1 MWSRRSKSLG
11 FTINPKPKTESRN
24 CFIFKDRRNTHTKR
38 KHGRT
43 RRRWNILNAN
53 MDDDKEEEEDDV
65 VFSSRLKSVLL
76 NAPKELSRA
85 MFDFASSAKFA
96 LTTTTKTRTRR
107 IIIESHDE
115 EEEENEE
122 EEEEERG
129 GKGVTLRSSPL
140 RERLQPF
147 ITSSSDDAEERRTS
161 AWFLEQL
168 NERVVKR
175 VLVEMTT
182 SMVSKKENNLEE
194 EEEDWFEAVVEKVV
208 ESSFAFTTK
217 KEEEEDEE
225 DEKKARVRLKKILR
239 SRAKEWFEK
248 TMTLT
253 NSSQTREGRKR
264 RLRVG
269 TPRLVEYDW
278 TAYATRASSS
288 LESLTLNASS
298 ASSVSSASR
307 LRLSLR
313 VSKEEEE
320 EEEEHQHHRL
330 DLDLDSLSVLV
341 DALRDA
347 KVAVVAASGGNM

>member
-1 MWSRRSKSLG
+1 
-11 FTINPKPKTESRN
+11 
-24 CFIFKDRRNTHTKR
+24 
-38 KHGRT
+38 
-43 RRRWNILNAN
+43 
-53 MDDDKEEEEDDV
+53 MDQENEENEEDV

-76 NAPKELSRA
+76 NAPKELSHA
-85 MFDFASSAKFA
+85 MFDFASSAFA
-96 LTTTTKTRTRR
+96 LTTTNTRTRR
-107 IIIESHDE
+107 IIESHDE

-122 EEEEERG
+122 EERG
-129 GKGVTLRSSPL
+129 GKGVVLKSSLL

-147 ITSSSDDAEERRTS
+147 IMSSNEDADERTTNV
-161 AWFLEQL
+161 WFLEQL

-194 EEEDWFEAVVEKVV
+194 EDLEAVVEKVV

-217 KEEEEDEE
+217 REEEKDEE

-248 TMTLT
+248 TMTLM
-253 NSSQTREGRKR
+253 NSSPPREEGRR
-264 RLRVG
+264 RLGLRVG

-298 ASSVSSASR
+298 ASSVSSASC

-330 DLDLDSLSVLV
+330 DLDLDSLAVLV

>member
-1 MWSRRSKSLG
+1 MHKL
-11 FTINPKPKTESRN
+11 
-24 CFIFKDRRNTHTKR
+24 

-43 RRRWNILNAN
+43 RRWNINSN
-53 MDDDKEEEEDDV
+53 MDQENEENEEDV

-76 NAPKELSRA
+76 NAPKELSHA
-85 MFDFASSAKFA
+85 MFDFASSAFA
-96 LTTTTKTRTRR
+96 LTTTNTRTRR
-107 IIIESHDE
+107 IIESHDE

-122 EEEEERG
+122 EERG
-129 GKGVTLRSSPL
+129 GKGVVLKSSLL

-147 ITSSSDDAEERRTS
+147 IMSSNEDADERTTNV
-161 AWFLEQL
+161 WFLEQL

-182 SMVSKKENNLEE
+182 SMVSKKENNLEEE

>member
-1 MWSRRSKSLG
+1 
-11 FTINPKPKTESRN
+11 
-24 CFIFKDRRNTHTKR
+24 
-38 KHGRT
+38 
-43 RRRWNILNAN
+43 
-53 MDDDKEEEEDDV
+53 MDEEENEEEDM

-76 NAPKELSRA
+76 NAPKELSHA
-85 MFDFASSAKFA
+85 MFDFASSAFA
-96 LTTTTKTRTRR
+96 LTTTNTRTRR
-107 IIIESHDE
+107 IIESHDE

-122 EEEEERG
+122 EERG
-129 GKGVTLRSSPL
+129 GKGVVLKSSLL

-147 ITSSSDDAEERRTS
+147 IMSSNEDADERTTNV
-161 AWFLEQL
+161 WFLEQL

-182 SMVSKKENNLEE
+182 SMVSKKENNL